1 MPAEDDETVTGL
13 LALLGARLAPSD
25 DVSANV
31 VLAAQAAKARMQ
43 GSDSDGKAFTDVME
57 IKSDSRR
64 FTFRANAYGNY
75 ARFGRTYTPEQLRQ
89 HREFLAKEEQEQQQ
103 EKARQAAEREAR
115 RQDKEQAREAARR
128 EERKEQEARREEREE
143 QEARRRA
150 GEAARRE
157 ERRKEQEARREVEE
171 AARQEKQKARQEGS
185 SDNQTGFFGVYLVK
199 PGQPKPYQAKVK
211 RGPKL
216 VHLGSFATAEEASLC
231 IARSPEGQAAAAVPP
246 PMTGDEAYRGD
257 GHRRGLRKHKAM
269 PNEGRP

>member
-25 DVSANV
+25 DMSANV

-115 RQDKEQAREAARR
+115 RQDKA
-128 EERKEQEARREEREE
+128 
-143 QEARRRA
+143 
-150 GEAARRE
+150 
-157 ERRKEQEARREVEE
+157 
-171 AARQEKQKARQEGS
+171 EKQQQEKARQE
-185 SDNQTGFFGVYLVK
+185 
-199 PGQPKPYQAKVK
+199 
-211 RGPKL
+211 
-216 VHLGSFATAEEASLC
+216 AEREA
-231 IARSPEGQAAAAVPP
+231 EQAAQNLASREQRVIFEHGPRTP
-246 PMTGDEAYRGD
+246 LCCRPRCRSLRRPLRP
-257 GHRRGLRKHKAM
+257 HRTDCTPGSRTW
-269 PNEGRP
+269 

>member
-103 EKARQAAEREAR
+103 EKARQEAEREA
-115 RQDKEQAREAARR
+115 EQAAQNLASREQRVIFEHGPRTPLCCRPRCRSLRR
-128 EERKEQEARREEREE
+128 PLRPHRTDCTP
-143 QEARRRA
+143 
-150 GEAARRE
+150 
-157 ERRKEQEARREVEE
+157 
-171 AARQEKQKARQEGS
+171 GS
-185 SDNQTGFFGVYLVK
+185 RTW
-199 PGQPKPYQAKVK
+199 
-211 RGPKL
+211 
-216 VHLGSFATAEEASLC
+216 
-231 IARSPEGQAAAAVPP
+231 
-246 PMTGDEAYRGD
+246 
-257 GHRRGLRKHKAM
+257 
-269 PNEGRP
+269 

>member
-103 EKARQAAEREAR
+103 EKARQEAERE
-115 RQDKEQAREAARR
+115 AREAARR
-128 EERKEQEARREEREE
+128 EERKEQEAR
-143 QEARRRA
+143 QEAR
-150 GEAARRE
+150 EAARR
-157 ERRKEQEARREVEE
+157 K
-171 AARQEKQKARQEGS
+171 KQKARQEGRA
-185 SDNQTGFFGVYLVK
+185 DNPTGFVGVYLDQR
-199 PGQPKPYQAKVK
+199 GRAKPYLAKVS
-211 RGPKL
+211 RGGKT
-216 VHLGSFATAEEASLC
+216 VALGSFATAAEAALHV
-231 IARSPEGQAAAAVPP
+231 ARSPEGQAAARRAAAAESQGTLPAVPSCARLKQEDTVP
-246 PMTGDEAYRGD
+246 PMPPGTFVKEE
-257 GHRRGLRKHKAM
+257 RRRQGGEGLRWPRAKRQRAKL
-269 PNEGRP
+269 

>member
-128 EERKEQEARREEREE
+128 KRKEQEARREEREE

-199 PGQPKPYQAKVK
+199 PGQPKPYQAKVW
-211 RGPKL
+211 GPKL

-231 IARSPEGQAAAAVPP
+231 IARSPEGQAAAAGTPP
-246 PMTGDEAYRGD
+246 PPRT
-257 GHRRGLRKHKAM
+257 
-269 PNEGRP
+269 